1 MKKSTKFFIGM
12 SSALVLGLSG
22 FGVGLAIAP
31 DTNTAQSVTE
41 EDKAYIEELE
51 NQLSDI
57 TEDYN
62 QLKEDFNNI
71 STEINGATLTKDY
84 SYIILSVWYDNMSLD
99 LREENF
105 DEGGYFPDVESLK
118 ENINFIFMQFDEPLQ
133 IYNNAIEEGKGQ
145 LMYNINDTYTIR
157 IDGISAW
164 FEIPNEQINLPANI
178 PLEMKIKVNGVEINR
193 EELDSYLTDN
203 MGYNTRFE
211 FVENDLGEITD
222 VIYNVNIFSV
232 EV

>member
-1 MKKSTKFFIGM
+1 MKKTTKFFIGM

-51 NQLSDI
+51 NQLQDI

-105 DEGGYFPDVESLK
+105 DEGDYFPDVESLK
-118 ENINFIFMQFDEPLQ
+118 ENINFIFMQSDEPLQ
-133 IYNNAIEEGKGQ
+133 IYNNALAEGKGQ
-145 LMYNINDTYTIR
+145 LMYNINDTYTIG

-178 PLEMKIKVNGVEINR
+178 PLEMKIKVNGVEVDR
-193 EELDSYLTDN
+193 EELDNYLTDN

-211 FVENDLGEITD
+211 FIENELDEVTK
-222 VIYNVNIFSV
+222 VIYNVNIYSV